1 MAIYHLHASI
11 VSRGKGHSAV
21 AAAAYRSGER
31 LLDERTGEEHNYS
44 RRSGVDHV
52 EIITPEDA
60 PEWMRER
67 AELWNRV
74 EAVERRQD
82 AQVAREI
89 RVALPVELGEEDRRQ
104 LVRDFV
110 SESFASRG
118 MVADVAYHDGDG
130 HNPHAHI
137 LLTTRS
143 VAADGD
149 GFSAKKDRSW
159 NSRETL
165 EDWRESW
172 ATAANQAL
180 ERTECRERIDHRT
193 LEAQRDEAL
202 EQGDLSRAAEL
213 DREPGVH
220 LGRASYAMTVRG
232 ETPERFERALETD
245 QENDRLEGLRE
256 TLREKWQDLQQQIE
270 WILEAARWGLDRLRR
285 GHDRDRDRYDHDRD
299 DDGPEWSR

>member
-21 AAAAYRSGER
+21 AAAAYRSGEEI
-31 LLDERTGEEHNYS
+31 LDRRTGEEHDYS
-44 RRSGVDHV
+44 RRSGVDHT
-52 EIITPEDA
+52 EIIAPDDA
-60 PEWMRER
+60 PDWTRER
-67 AELWNRV
+67 AELWNQA
-74 EAVERRQD
+74 EAAERRQD
-82 AQVAREI
+82 AQVAREV
-89 RVALPVELGEEDRRQ
+89 RVALPVELGDEDRRQ

-110 SESFASRG
+110 SESFVSRG

-130 HNPHAHI
+130 RNPHAHI
-137 LLTTRS
+137 LLTTRP
-143 VAADGD
+143 VAPDDD

-172 ATAANQAL
+172 ATAANRAL
-180 ERTECRERIDHRT
+180 ERAERWERIDHRT

-202 EQGDLSRAAEL
+202 DRGDLSRAATL

-220 LGRASYAMTVRG
+220 LGRASYAMAVRG
-232 ETPERFERALETD
+232 EVPERFERALAAD
-245 QENDRLEGLRE
+245 QENERLEGERQGLRE
-256 TLREKWQDLQQQIE
+256 RWRDLEHQINR
-270 WILEAARWGLDRLRR
+270 ILEAAQRELHRFRR
-285 GHDRDRDRYDHDRD
+285 GYDHDR